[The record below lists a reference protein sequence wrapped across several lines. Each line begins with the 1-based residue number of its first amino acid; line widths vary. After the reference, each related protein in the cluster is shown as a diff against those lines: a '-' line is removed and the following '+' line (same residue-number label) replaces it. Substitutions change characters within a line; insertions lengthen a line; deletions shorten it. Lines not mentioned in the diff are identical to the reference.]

1 MFGMAGETDLDLR
14 FELFRIP
21 VRVHPIFWLSSA
33 MMVWDGDNPAR
44 VVLGVL
50 CIFFSVLVHEL
61 GHAVVIRRYGYP
73 SEIVLYVLGGYATSA
88 HFPFRR
94 AVTVSL
100 AGPLAGL
107 AVAAVI
113 YVAGRILF
121 PGYLAKYPQ
130 LLFMFKALMFGGLI
144 VNVLNLI
151 PVLPLDGGQ
160 IMAACIRQYGPRGVD
175 RYELAMKASVAVSA
189 AMCLWAARCHSSGQ
203 AFVPEFLLGWIPGQN
218 MVFSFARVQPDPQF
232 LAIFMGYLC
241 ANCLVAL
248 KRF

>member
-21 VRVHPIFWLSSA
+21 VRVHPIFWISSA
-33 MMVWDGDNPAR
+33 MIVWDGDNPAR
-44 VVLGVL
+44 IVLGVL

-61 GHAVVIRRYGYP
+61 GHAIVIRRYGYP

-100 AGPLAGL
+100 AGPLTGL

-113 YVAGRILF
+113 YVVGQFFLLR
-121 PGYLAKYPQ
+121 YLAAFPQ
-130 LLFMFKALMFGGLI
+130 LLFMFYYLMFGGLI
-144 VNVLNLI
+144 VNVLNLF

-160 IMAACIRQYGPRGVD
+160 IMAACIREYGPRGVD
-175 RYELAMKASVAVSA
+175 RHELALKASVAVSA
-189 AMCLWAARCHSSGQ
+189 ALCLWAARCHSSRQ
-203 AFVPEFLLGWIPGQN
+203 AFFPEFFLGWIPGQN
-218 MVFSFARVQPDPQF
+218 FLFSFDMVQPDPQF

-241 ANCLVAL
+241 ANSLMAL